1 MTDSVPLPP
10 PLEGG
15 ARLRRNGKQQSCEP
29 CRIRKQSCTHQTPC
43 QRCIRHNRNCVYVD
57 APMSKERKA
66 AAGPLTPTPT
76 TSAVPSPK
84 AIVRPPT
91 GSSFRKP
98 SRQDNPLTLVAGTT
112 IGYSRTPAPLSLG
125 YVGSTGYSAIL
136 DEAKAHLGMNIWELQ
151 DAPSDQLPWGVRPD
165 GSNPGRA
172 FCKKILAWLP
182 PHRTIDKVRRWME
195 QEWALTAYQAYSVDQ
210 WHASF
215 WEAYGE
221 ALDEPRHE
229 KALEAV
235 IDELVANTR
244 RPLPTTPATNAEWSA
259 SYMGRRCMF
268 HLTRMSTEQPLIL

>member
-1 MTDSVPLPP
+1 MTDSV

-76 TSAVPSPK
+76 TSDVSSPK
-84 AIVRPPT
+84 TSARPAT
-91 GSSFRKP
+91 SSYRKP
-98 SRQDNPLTLVAGTT
+98 SKQDNPLTLETGTT
-112 IGYSRTPAPLSLG
+112 IGYSRTHAPLSLG

-151 DAPSDQLPWGVRPD
+151 DAPSDHLPWGVRPD

-182 PHRTIDKVRRWME
+182 SQRIVEKVRRWME
-195 QEWALTAYQAYSVDQ
+195 VEWALTAYQAYSVDQ

-215 WEAYGE
+215 WEAYGD

-229 KALEAV
+229 EALEAV
-235 IDELVANTR
+235 IDELVSNTR
-244 RPLPTTPATNAEWSA
+244 RPLPITPATNAEWSA
-259 SYMGRRCMF
+259 SYMGRRCTSHKFEMKDPA
-268 HLTRMSTEQPLIL
+268 RS